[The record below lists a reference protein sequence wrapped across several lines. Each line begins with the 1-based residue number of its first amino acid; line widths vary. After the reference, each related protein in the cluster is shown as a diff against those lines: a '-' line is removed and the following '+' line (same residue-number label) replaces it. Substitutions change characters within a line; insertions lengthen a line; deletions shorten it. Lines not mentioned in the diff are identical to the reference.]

1 MQTWSAHNCGAHTCA
16 GGGSVHA
23 ARPAGGA
30 GRAGGRAPD
39 LGPDADAAGGGSSGE
54 GLSDEAGSDSDRGD
68 EDELG
73 VVSNDEDELGSDG
86 LSDLAGPS
94 SEGGSDAGGAG
105 AAADGDGLSDLAGPG
120 SEAGSDAGGAG
131 AAADGDGLSDLAH
144 GGGTGSSDSGDS
156 GEADLGDPSDGGGS
170 GGSDGE
176 SSGDT
181 GGDRQGGGEHGGT
194 VRVPGRRAN
203 QEGGGGLPGR
213 GAAAAPVGAYVPP
226 AARAAGANPAQAGS
240 CATSRPPKAP
250 RFSALGMEGDAPSLT
265 CRQAFQ
271 LVTHKRPCARA
282 LKAWVDA
289 TAWSLP
295 PLSSLPLSTACEV

>member
-1 MQTWSAHNCGAHTCA
+1 M
-16 GGGSVHA
+16 
-23 ARPAGGA
+23 
-30 GRAGGRAPD
+30 
-39 LGPDADAAGGGSSGE
+39 GPDADAAGGGSSGE

-86 LSDLAGPS
+86 LSDLAGP
-94 SEGGSDAGGAG
+94 
-105 AAADGDGLSDLAGPG
+105 G
-120 SEAGSDAGGAG
+120 SEAGSDAGSAG

-144 GGGTGSSDSGDS
+144 GGGTGSSDRGDS

-295 PLSSLPLSTACEV
+295 PLSRLPLSTACEV

>member
-105 AAADGDGLSDLAGPG
+105 AAADGDGLSDLA
-120 SEAGSDAGGAG
+120 
-131 AAADGDGLSDLAH
+131 H
-144 GGGTGSSDSGDS
+144 GGGTGSSDRGDS